1 MRKRTFMCFILILIV
16 CAVLVIGGCGA
27 HQAVPPE
34 VSGGGDEDTVTASG
48 DDDNIT
54 DADAGSEGP
63 DGSDGADVTDVTDEP
78 DVSDK
83 TDPVDDPADSGEKP
97 AAEPDDND
105 APSKGDDRSI
115 RGIPDAV
122 DTRSSD
128 DGDLLVVVNKYHA
141 VLKDYKPKDLVTID
155 DKYGTWKNME
165 LKSEAYEAYKKLYK
179 DAKAQGFELKLCS
192 AMRTYETQKTLYTN
206 AVKNKGR
213 ETANIRSAYP
223 GRSEHHT
230 GLAID
235 VTSASMGWGLKQD
248 FADYPDGKWVNDH
261 CQEYGFIIRYPNGK
275 TDITGYAYEPW
286 HLRYV
291 GVDAATYIMENGLT
305 LEEYMGVA

>member
-1 MRKRTFMCFILILIV
+1 MRKRTFMICFIVILIV

-27 HQAVPPE
+27 HQAVPSE
-34 VSGGGDEDTVTASG
+34 ASGGEGADAVTASG

-54 DADAGSEGP
+54 DANAEDP
-63 DGSDGADVTDVTDEP
+63 DGSDASDVTDEP
-78 DVSDK
+78 DESDK
-83 TDPVDDPADSGEKP
+83 TNPVHEPAGSDEKP
-97 AAEPDDND
+97 AADETDDKD
-105 APSKGDDRSI
+105 APSRGDDRSI
-115 RGIPDAV
+115 RGIPDAI

-141 VLKDYKPKDLVTID
+141 VSKNYKPKDLVTID

-165 LKSEAYEAYKKLYK
+165 LKSEAYEAYKTLYK
-179 DAKAQGFELKLCS
+179 DAKAQGFDLKLCS
-192 AMRTYETQKTLYTN
+192 ATRTYNTQKTLYTN
-206 AVKNKGR
+206 AVKNKVR

-223 GRSEHHT
+223 GRSEHHI

-248 FADYPDGKWVNDH
+248 FADYPDGKWINDH
-261 CQEYGFIIRYPNGK
+261 CQEYGFIIRYPKGK

-305 LEEYMGVA
+305 LEEYVGVE

>member
-1 MRKRTFMCFILILIV
+1 MRKRTFMICFILILIV

-34 VSGGGDEDTVTASG
+34 VSGGDGADVVTASG

-54 DADAGSEGP
+54 DADAEDP
-63 DGSDGADVTDVTDEP
+63 DGSNASDVTDE
-78 DVSDK
+78 
-83 TDPVDDPADSGEKP
+83 PADSGEKP
-97 AAEPDDND
+97 AADEPDDED
-105 APSKGDDRSI
+105 APSRGDDRSI

-141 VLKDYKPKDLVTID
+141 VSKNYKPKDLVTID
-155 DKYGTWKNME
+155 DRYGTWKNME

-179 DAKAQGFELKLCS
+179 DAAAQGFELKLCS

-235 VTSASMGWGLKQD
+235 VTSASMGWGLTQD
-248 FADYPDGKWVNDH
+248 FADYPDGQWINEH
-261 CQEYGFIIRYPNGK
+261 CQEYGFIIRYPKGK

-305 LEEYMGVA
+305 LEEYMGVE

>member
-1 MRKRTFMCFILILIV
+1 MRKKAFMICFIVILIV

-27 HQAVPPE
+27 HQAIPPE
-34 VSGGGDEDTVTASG
+34 AEGGGGADAVTASG

-54 DADAGSEGP
+54 DADAGAEGP
-63 DGSDGADVTDVTDEP
+63 DASEGSDVADEP
-78 DVSDK
+78 
-83 TDPVDDPADSGEKP
+83 AGSGEKP
-97 AAEPDDND
+97 VAEPDDND
-105 APSKGDDRSI
+105 APSRGDDRSI

-141 VLKDYKPKDLVTID
+141 VSKKYKPEDLVTID

-179 DAKAQGFELKLCS
+179 DAEDQGFDLKLCS

-235 VTSASMGWGLKQD
+235 VTSASMGWGLTQD
-248 FADYPDGKWVNDH
+248 FADYPDGQWINEH
-261 CQEYGFIIRYPNGK
+261 CQEYGFIIRYPKGK

-305 LEEYMGVA
+305 LEEYMGVE

>member
-1 MRKRTFMCFILILIV
+1 MRKRTFMICFILILIV

-34 VSGGGDEDTVTASG
+34 VSGGDGADVVTASS

-54 DADAGSEGP
+54 DADAEDP
-63 DGSDGADVTDVTDEP
+63 DGSNASDVTDE
-78 DVSDK
+78 
-83 TDPVDDPADSGEKP
+83 PADSGEKP
-97 AAEPDDND
+97 AADEPDDED
-105 APSKGDDRSI
+105 APSRGDDRSI

-141 VLKDYKPKDLVTID
+141 VSKNYKPKDLVTID
-155 DKYGTWKNME
+155 DRYGTWKNME

-179 DAKAQGFELKLCS
+179 DAAAQGFELKLCS

-235 VTSASMGWGLKQD
+235 VTSASMGWGLTQD
-248 FADYPDGKWVNDH
+248 FADYPDGQWINEH
-261 CQEYGFIIRYPNGK
+261 CQEYGFIIRYPKGK

-305 LEEYMGVA
+305 LEEYMGV